1 MSLEI
6 LIHGNIEKAL
16 LKLKKKYAQEIS
28 KSIARHTFF
37 ESRTQRKRRKKK
49 RSIQRIQKL
58 ESRSLV
64 RVSAAKRRDGHDG
77 RKARMDYDRD

>member
-1 MSLEI
+1 MNEI
-6 LIHGNIEKAL
+6 YVGNDIERAL
-16 LKLKKKYAQEIS
+16 LKLKKKFAQEIGR
-28 KSIARHTFF
+28 SIASHLFF
-37 ESRTQRKRRKKK
+37 ETRGQKKRRKKK
-49 RSIQRIQKL
+49 RSIKRIQKL

>member
-58 ESRSLV
+58 EARSLV
-64 RVSAAKRRDGHDG
+64 RITQARRRFSHDE
-77 RKARMDYDRD
+77 RAF